1 MSTATTATLPTPQP
15 AAHTLLGEKL
25 RVHLT
30 DGRVLVGYLHCLDYK
45 KNILLRDTVL
55 ASSQQHPEI
64 GDAAASATATTPAS
78 TTLAT
83 SPIDVITNDKI
94 LGLVCIE
101 RQHVVKYEKG
111 V

>member
-1 MSTATTATLPTPQP
+1 MSTSTAPTLPTPQP

-55 ASSQQHPEI
+55 ASSQQPEI
-64 GDAAASATATTPAS
+64 PGGSDPAAA
-78 TTLAT
+78 AT
-83 SPIDVITNDKI
+83 SPAPTALTDVITNDKI